1 MSSAVS
7 MFQPVVGPE
16 EQQLLDQLLGVEQQC
31 YEETQGINEIDG
43 LAEKAVL
50 DKIDKQLQQ
59 YFAQIR
65 GLLRDLE
72 QITEEQDT

>member
-1 MSSAVS
+1 

-16 EQQLLDQLLGVEQQC
+16 EQQLLDQLLSVEQQC
-31 YEETQGINEIDG
+31 YDQTQKINELDG
-43 LAEKAVL
+43 MAEKSIL
-50 DKIDKQLQQ
+50 DRIDKQLQQ